1 MTKITVP
8 FSVEG
13 LSDAIKQ
20 IEAYKLRL
28 RQKCDLLAQRI
39 AEMVQTEALAGFSAS
54 IADDIYAT
62 IDADGKYV
70 TTSDRP
76 SPNVSGDIK
85 DNGNLLVVIAS
96 GSDAVFVEFGAG
108 IYYNGAAGTS
118 PHPKGNDFNYL
129 IGEYGK
135 GHGATKGWGFE
146 EDGEI
151 KLTHGTPATMPMY
164 HAAED
169 TRRVILDLA
178 REVFSE

>member
-28 RQKCDLLAQRI
+28 RQKTVRLGQLI
-39 AEMVQTEALAGFSAS
+39 AERVAWSASQGFSGA
-54 IADDIYAT
+54 IAGDVV
-62 IDADGKYV
+62 GGE
-70 TTSDRP
+70 RP
-76 SPNVSGDIK
+76 SPDVTVEIE
-85 DNGNLLVVIAS
+85 DNGNTQIVIAS

-108 IYYNGAAGTS
+108 VYYNGAAGTS
-118 PHPKGNDFNYL
+118 PHPKGNEFGFL

-135 GHGATKGWGFE
+135 GQGAKRAWGYY
-146 EDGEI
+146 EDGEVKI
-151 KLTHGTPATMPMY
+151 THGTPAAMPMY
-164 HAAED
+164 HGLQDAI
-169 TRRVILDLA
+169 RVMYDLA